1 MADLVDSTWHLAQSE
16 PEMKLSSFELELW
29 RVFHGFLRWQ
39 EDCERCFNSYDLS
52 GNDISVLH
60 VIRARNNPKTI
71 ADVARIL
78 NREDMYNIQYSVR
91 KLERLE
97 LIEKITKKSKKT
109 TAYTITEKGVTN
121 TDVFTTAKRDI
132 LVELFKKEINIKTIE
147 EMTAVLVKLK
157 VIYDEAGQIAAS
169 YKGLGHEML
178 KDK

>member
-1 MADLVDSTWHLAQSE
+1 MADLVDSTWHLAQTE
-16 PEMKLSSFELELW
+16 PEKKLASFELELW

-39 EDCERCFNSYDLS
+39 EDCERCFNNYDLS

-71 ADVARIL
+71 YDVARIL

-91 KLERLE
+91 KLERLG
-97 LIEKITKKSKKT
+97 LIEKIAKKSKKT
-109 TAYTITEKGVTN
+109 TAYAITEKGVTD

-132 LVELFKKEINIKTIE
+132 LIDLFKKETNLNIE
-147 EMTAVLVKLK
+147 EVTAALVKLK

-178 KDK
+178 KDE